1 MSKTRFDEYG
11 QPIIDPEEAESR
23 ACLLPMMWSVCDF
36 QIGNEKGYCAFESPE
51 YRPLAN
57 VQIQYLNREM
67 RRNYG
72 ICALCWI
79 PLGVAGLT
87 QQLPEGHK
95 EVRDRLGETT
105 RGRYAVPM
113 KAIRSLEALYLDQ
126 RNHPIPDCD
135 YLRARYTSPGYHAFL
150 LVWRNSNLGMQWSS
164 GHEYTES
171 EVRTY
176 QTVILSRLQMEKT

>member
-135 YLRARYTSPGYHAFL
+135 YLRARYTSPGYVEWESDTYNHTIAL
-150 LVWRNSNLGMQWSS
+150 YPWKYWREKLG
-164 GHEYTES
+164 
-171 EVRTY
+171 
-176 QTVILSRLQMEKT
+176 